1 MYKYFNG
8 YYLCQRVNS
17 VTQESVGTLKP
28 LMIQVGPLTDISYN
42 LIPGLPLSNRFDSI
56 LTAIEWLKKMVHFIP
71 YKETGKPDIETHME
85 LYGAKNTV
93 YERRSVFNLL
103 VRKEPDKHLSSQI
116 HPSSAKHSETDRQ

>member
-1 MYKYFNG
+1 MYKYCNG

-71 YKETGKPDIETHME
+71 YKETMGFKR
-85 LYGAKNTV
+85 LA
-93 YERRSVFNLL
+93 NLIL
-103 VRKEPDKHLSSQI
+103 RHTWSFTEQKTLFMNAEVSS
-116 HPSSAKHSETDRQ
+116 TC